1 MTVLIKNTPIMKTT
15 LRNTGLALCL
25 CLIVALSAKA
35 QDIND
40 AKNLKDKTPAQRA
53 QYQTGLMKSKLT
65 LDSIQLVKVQAINL
79 KYAQQFDKVL
89 KSDDAKMSRI
99 KQARSLQKNKDAE
112 LKAVFTA
119 TQYKQYE
126 AIENELMTRVK
137 DNVKNL
143 N

>member
-1 MTVLIKNTPIMKTT
+1 M
-15 LRNTGLALCL
+15 LCL
-25 CLIVALSAKA
+25 CLIIALKANA
-35 QDIND
+35 QDAKD
-40 AKNLKDKTPAQRA
+40 VKNLKDKTPAQRA

-79 KYAQQFDKVL
+79 KYARQFDKIL

-99 KQARSLQKNKDAE
+99 KQAMSLQKTKDAE

-119 TQYKQYE
+119 SQYKQYE
-126 AIENELMTRVK
+126 AIENELMARVR
-137 DNVKNL
+137 DNVKSL